1 MMHRAE
7 IERLSK
13 RVTELERSLDDLYI
27 IINAL
32 EGNSDLI
39 YQITQYIARRDGV
52 SESEVAFR

>member
-1 MMHRAE
+1 MHQAE

-13 RVTELERSLDDLYI
+13 RVAELERSLDDMYI

-32 EGNSDLI
+32 EGNGDLI